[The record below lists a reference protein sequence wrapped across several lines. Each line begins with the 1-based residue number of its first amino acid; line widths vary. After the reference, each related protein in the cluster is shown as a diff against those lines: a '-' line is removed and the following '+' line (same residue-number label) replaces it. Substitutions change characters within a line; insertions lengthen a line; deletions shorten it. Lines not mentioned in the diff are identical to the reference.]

1 MGAVRGDD
9 GLWGELG
16 YESVRECLDTLGDVG
31 WALVEPEKPALVD
44 RAWHERTRG
53 DPTVHVDLQQPLDV
67 LDRAFDLAVRSFP
80 HKRKAPA
87 ANPQVLRGLDRDR
100 NVTHADGVEPRHQ
113 ADRIGEIERGQY
125 VI

>member
-31 WALVEPEKPALVD
+31 SALVEPEKPALVD

-67 LDRAFDLAVRSFP
+67 LDREIDLAVRSV
-80 HKRKAPA
+80 HHEMKSLA
-87 ANPQVLRGLDRDR
+87 ANPQVLQRLDRDR
-100 NVTHADGVEPRHQ
+100 HVTHADGVE
-113 ADRIGEIERGQY
+113 
-125 VI
+125 